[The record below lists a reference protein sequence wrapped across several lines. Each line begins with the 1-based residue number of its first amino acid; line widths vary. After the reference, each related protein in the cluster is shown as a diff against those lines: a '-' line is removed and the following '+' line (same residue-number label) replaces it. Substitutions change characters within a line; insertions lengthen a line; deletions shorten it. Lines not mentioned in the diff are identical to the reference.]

1 MRRSMKYGLYA
12 AVLAGVVGAT
22 VAWANVDKTVTL
34 HVDGEVQKVHTVA
47 GNVRGVLAIVHYPVG
62 PHDIVAPGLD
72 ARVHNGSN
80 IVLRRGRLLH
90 LNVDGAP
97 RSIWVTAPTVAD
109 ALTELGYPDKDYA
122 SVSRDMRLPLSPTR
136 IELRAPK
143 RVRISADGKS
153 WMTTTTAPTVAEL
166 LGQAGIAVGQQDM
179 LSAVRNSP
187 LRNGMRIAVTRI
199 SRNNVVRNHPVPF
212 STKQVS
218 DPAMY
223 VGDTKLVRHGRNGV
237 ESVTTA
243 VVYIDGKLVGKTI
256 VKRVVTRPAV
266 AAVVHVGTKPRPTPT
281 PTPTVTAPAPEP
293 INVDPGSAQDIGK
306 NLAAQRG
313 WGSDQFSCL
322 YQLWDHESGWRVDAQ
337 NPSGAYG
344 IPQAL
349 PGDKM
354 AAYGADWQ
362 TNPTTQIKWGLDYI
376 GGRYGTPCDAWN
388 SWQANGWY

>member
-1 MRRSMKYGLYA
+1 VRRSMKYGLYA

-97 RSIWVTAPTVAD
+97 RNIWVTAPTVAD
-109 ALTELGYPDKDYA
+109 ALTQLGYPETDYA
-122 SVSRDMRLPLSPTR
+122 SVSRDLRLPLSPTR
-136 IELRAPK
+136 IEVRAPK
-143 RVRISADGKS
+143 RVRITADGKS

-166 LGQAGIAVGQQDM
+166 LSQVGIAVGRQDM

-187 LRNGMRIAVTRI
+187 LRNGMHVSVTRI
-199 SRNNVVRNHPVPF
+199 QHNNIVRNHPVPF

-223 VGDTKLVRHGRNGV
+223 VGDSKVVRAGRNGV

-256 VKRVVTRPAV
+256 VKRVVTKPAV
-266 AAVVHVGTKPRPTPT
+266 AEVVHVGTKPRPTPT
-281 PTPTVTAPAPEP
+281 PTATAAPP
-293 INVDPGSAQDIGK
+293 VNVDPGSAQDIGK
-306 NLAAQRG
+306 NLAAARG

-388 SWQANGWY
+388 WWQANGWY